1 MSRYLTILEVSG
13 KQSYIFSSNKL
24 KDNVHRS
31 AEIAYMTSLEGIKK
45 LTNGT
50 GTFTDNNL
58 VYAGGGHTVL
68 EFSDENSAVSFGR
81 VYTRKVHEDFPDA
94 ELFIRTIPY
103 NYDLKPGENLE
114 ELTKALERKK
124 SVRRASF
131 HQGSFGIERIQS
143 DTLKPERQVTE
154 EQKAIQSE
162 IDEQERKFSKGLL
175 PKGYALSYKFENLG
189 GSCGDSNFI
198 AVVHIDGNGMGKR
211 VQDFYDRQKDL
222 SWDDFKKQVNDFS
235 TAIADDFT
243 DAFYEMN
250 EKVDEAIQKGLL
262 NDLNLQKSQLET
274 EERYFPVRRLI
285 TSGDDICFVCDGR
298 IGISCAKA
306 FIKALTRKKN
316 TADGE
321 GYHACAGAAI
331 VHAKYPFFRA
341 YDLAESLCSNAKR
354 FNAQISPVD
363 NGRSI
368 SSIDWHIEQGEI
380 REDLSDIKDQYIAA
394 DGTRMDLRPYIVE
407 TSDNEILK
415 NNPFRRFSLFEQ
427 VMKVMRGKG
436 RSSMKTMRPSL
447 LEGRKTAEYYIRFHR
462 LGSFIQECYFGIF
475 EKQDLSKIGTGV
487 SQKESAYVTTYEK
500 GPDKPIVHSILYD
513 ATEMMDTYLP
523 LEGEER

>member
-1 MSRYLTILEVSG
+1 MEVSG

-68 EFSDENSAVSFGR
+68 EFSDENNAVSFGR

-250 EKVDEAIQKGLL
+250 EKVDEAIQKGFL
-262 NDLNLQKSQLET
+262 NDLNLQKSQSET

-316 TADGE
+316 KADGE
-321 GYHACAGAAI
+321 EYHACAGAAI

-341 YDLAESLCSNAKR
+341 YDLAEIQCADQS
-354 FNAQISPVD
+354 
-363 NGRSI
+363 GR
-368 SSIDWHIEQGEI
+368 
-380 REDLSDIKDQYIAA
+380 
-394 DGTRMDLRPYIVE
+394 
-407 TSDNEILK
+407 
-415 NNPFRRFSLFEQ
+415 
-427 VMKVMRGKG
+427 
-436 RSSMKTMRPSL
+436 
-447 LEGRKTAEYYIRFHR
+447 
-462 LGSFIQECYFGIF
+462 
-475 EKQDLSKIGTGV
+475 
-487 SQKESAYVTTYEK
+487 
-500 GPDKPIVHSILYD
+500 
-513 ATEMMDTYLP
+513 
-523 LEGEER
+523 

>member
-1 MSRYLTILEVSG
+1 MEVSG

-68 EFSDENSAVSFGR
+68 EFSDENNAVSFGR

-124 SVRRASF
+124 SVRRAPF

-162 IDEQERKFSKGLL
+162 IDEQERKLSKGLL

-262 NDLNLQKSQLET
+262 NDLNLQKSQSGT
-274 EERYFPVRRLI
+274 EERYFPVRRLT

-316 TADGE
+316 KADGE

-331 VHAKYPFFRA
+331 VHVKYPFFRA
-341 YDLAESLCSNAKR
+341 YNLAESLCSNAKR

-447 LEGRKTAEYYIRFHR
+447 LEGRKAAEYYIRFHH
-462 LGSFIQECYFGIF
+462 LGSVIQECYFGIF
-475 EKQDLSKIGTGV
+475 EKQDLSKIGTSV
-487 SQKESAYVTTYEK
+487 SQKESAYVTTYTGWE
-500 GPDKPIVHSILYD
+500 SIS
-513 ATEMMDTYLP
+513 
-523 LEGEER
+523 